1 MPLKTALLGSSP
13 GLNTGNEKKAVR
25 RPRSPEIITA
35 PSFQTHQFQLRT
47 EEHSKLDGDRKEK
60 ESVAIYTTYYK
71 FFPDGRK
78 RGKGEAFM
86 VTRLESGDDRV

>member
-1 MPLKTALLGSSP
+1 MAPKSSRRHLTKHESVFQLLFVSGLLYFHCAKKTG
-13 GLNTGNEKKAVR
+13 G
-25 RPRSPEIITA
+25 
-35 PSFQTHQFQLRT
+35 QFQLRT
-47 EEHSKLDGDRKEK
+47 EKHSKLDGDRKEK

-86 VTRLESGDDRV
+86 VTRLESGEDRV

>member
-1 MPLKTALLGSSP
+1 M
-13 GLNTGNEKKAVR
+13 
-25 RPRSPEIITA
+25 
-35 PSFQTHQFQLRT
+35 RT
-47 EEHSKLDGDRKEK
+47 EKHSKLDGDRKEK

-86 VTRLESGDDRV
+86 VTRLESGEDRV